1 MTTNDNNASVTNTT
15 QFAINAD
22 GTVTLDKTGDPRDID
37 VLMHMDTYQGMTD
50 EEINLVIEKH
60 KELSYN
66 EGETSVKQDLY
77 AEMENKLVAATQEAS
92 DKAQAA
98 FEKACALQCN
108 FATVIDNV
116 EVIDNGEEGQ
126 NEQS

>member
-22 GTVTLDKTGDPRDID
+22 GSITLDKTGDPRDID

-60 KELSYN
+60 KELSYS

-77 AEMENKLVAATQEAS
+77 SEMESRLVAATQEAS
-92 DKAQAA
+92 DKAQEA

-108 FATVIDNV
+108 FVTVTDNV
-116 EVIDNGEEGQ
+116 EVTNIGEAGQ
-126 NEQS
+126 N